1 MHVWLLPT
9 VTLNAVP
16 TEPEEDLG
24 SAEIDEASQW
34 KKLKNWRARPK
45 GTLHRALFQLWIV
58 AEPPPNRDRCE
69 RPIEFSL
76 RAMGC

>member
-24 SAEIDEASQW
+24 SAEIDEASQR
-34 KKLKNWRARPK
+34 KKLKNWRHALK
-45 GTLHRALFQLWIV
+45 GRSTVRSS
-58 AEPPPNRDRCE
+58 NCG
-69 RPIEFSL
+69 SL
-76 RAMGC
+76 RNRHPTETGADDR